1 MYTAEFILTI
11 QKWSV
16 VCNGV
21 VVRLFTTYEAAQR
34 YAENKNNE
42 AR

>member
-1 MYTAEFILTI
+1 MYTTEFILTI

-16 VCNGV
+16 ACNGV
-21 VVRLFTTYEAAQR
+21 TVRLFSTYEAAQR
-34 YAENKNNE
+34 YADNKNNE